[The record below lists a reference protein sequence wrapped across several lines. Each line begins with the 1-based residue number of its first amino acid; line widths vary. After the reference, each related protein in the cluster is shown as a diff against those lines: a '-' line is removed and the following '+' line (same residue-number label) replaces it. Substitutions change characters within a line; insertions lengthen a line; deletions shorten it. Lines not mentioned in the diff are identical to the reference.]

1 MKKLSLLLV
10 LGLGLVL
17 TSCKKEALDS
27 QDSEVIKVSLFFD
40 SAYGD
45 MKVDETSYHIRTNGE
60 VLDTIGG
67 SVIVE
72 LNDLDY
78 LFVEI
83 NSSVDF
89 SLVLIDSEGEVF
101 RWENINRS
109 FRVVRHGKEFEVFE

>member
-1 MKKLSLLLV
+1 MKNLILV
-10 LGLGLVL
+10 LAIALML
-17 TSCKKEALDS
+17 TSCKKESLDS
-27 QDSEVIKVSLFFD
+27 QDSEVIKVSLFFN

-67 SVIVE
+67 SVILE

-78 LFVEI
+78 LFIEI